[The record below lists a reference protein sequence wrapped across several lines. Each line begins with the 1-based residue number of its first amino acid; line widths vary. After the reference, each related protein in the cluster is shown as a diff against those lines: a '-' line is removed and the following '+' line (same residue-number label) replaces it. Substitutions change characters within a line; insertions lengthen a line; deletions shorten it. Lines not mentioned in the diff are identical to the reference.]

1 MEDPMYSPSLFDL
14 LAEDFRR
21 DRMNSRREFG
31 NRPSRLAAILDHFT
45 RREDEAANEAPQSP
59 VRPSRPVSVRD

>member
-1 MEDPMYSPSLFDL
+1 MYSPSLFNL

-45 RREDEAANEAPQSP
+45 RHGAEATNETPLPP
-59 VRPSRPVSVRD
+59 VRPSRPVSLRD